1 MTWLSARSDEQRTC
15 FTVLW
20 SHYVGAVGATASATA
35 AAAAAAGATGAA
47 AAVVDSS
54 RQLLFESLGA
64 QLKGTDR

>member
-20 SHYVGAVGATASATA
+20 SHYVGAVGAKASATA
-35 AAAAAAGATGAA
+35 AAAAAGATTAGA
-47 AAVVDSS
+47 SS
-54 RQLLFESLGA
+54 NRQLLFETLDA

>member
-20 SHYVGAVGATASATA
+20 SHYVGAVGAKASATA
-35 AAAAAAGATGAA
+35 AAAAAAGATTAGA
-47 AAVVDSS
+47 SS
-54 RQLLFESLGA
+54 NRQLLFETLDA